1 MKTVAERYTKRK
13 RLSAY
18 KAAHGGRD
26 PADPAFVAALKT
38 IAPCLF
44 RAQRERD
51 PLHLQ
56 GVSLATGQGEREG
69 EEDKAKSYPILLNKY
84 SFLNVC
90 NRI

>member
-69 EEDKAKSYPILLNKY
+69 EENKAAQGDTGRSK
-84 SFLNVC
+84 
-90 NRI
+90 